1 MFLELDP
8 TSGRPIYL
16 QIADEVCRQAALGIL
31 RPDDP
36 LPAVRLL
43 AAELKVNANTVQHAY
58 RELLRDGAV
67 YVRRGQGTFVS
78 APRAGKTELSKQRQ
92 AALARQIAQRAL
104 RDAHRHGL
112 VGSDLVAALREIASG
127 PRGG

>member
-8 TSGRPIYL
+8 SNGRAIYL
-16 QIADEVCRQAALGIL
+16 QIVDEVCRQAALGIL

-36 LPAVRLL
+36 LPAVRQL

-58 RELLRDGAV
+58 RELLRDGVV
-67 YVRRGQGTFVS
+67 YVKRGQGTFVAS
-78 APRAGKTELSKQRQ
+78 PRAGKGELSKQRQ

-104 RDAHRHGL
+104 RDAYRHGL
-112 VGSDLVAALREIASG
+112 VASDLVTALTEIAAS
-127 PRGG
+127 PHA

>member
-8 TSGRPIYL
+8 SNGRAIYL
-16 QIADEVCRQAALGIL
+16 QIVDEVCRQAALGIL

-36 LPAVRLL
+36 LPAVRQL

-58 RELLRDGAV
+58 RELLRDGVV
-67 YVRRGQGTFVS
+67 YVKRGQGTFVAS
-78 APRAGKTELSKQRQ
+78 PRAGKGELSKQRQ

-104 RDAHRHGL
+104 RDAYRHGL
-112 VGSDLVAALREIASG
+112 VASDLVAALTEIAAG
-127 PRGG
+127 PHA